1 MSENDNKPNNS
12 KDQEGTSLKKTVSVL
27 IAFILIISSYTFAF
41 AEQKGRV
48 ISPNIRDIVLFG
60 HYEQDND
67 ISNGKEIIEWI
78 VLDVQ
83 EDQALLLS
91 KHGLDKMDYGTRNAG
106 TAWEK
111 SVVRKWL
118 NKNFLN
124 EAFTAEEQK
133 AILMTNVDNSKK
145 QGNSE
150 WKTKGGKN
158 TKDKLFLLS
167 YHEAFEQYFTSDEER
182 LCTPTDYVDPYNYR
196 RTLFFDAVKVE
207 GRATY
212 IWWLRSP
219 GLYQTTVTNVSEEG
233 RWRASSPTPKGTNH
247 QQHMV
252 RPAMWVDLTN
262 DVLLENNENYKAEDH
277 SQGNQ

>member
-1 MSENDNKPNNS
+1 M
-12 KDQEGTSLKKTVSVL
+12 KKIFSMLV
-27 IAFILIISSYTFAF
+27 AFIVIISSYTFAF

-48 ISPNIRDIVLFG
+48 ISPNISDIVLFG

-67 ISNGKEIIEWI
+67 IANGKEIIEWM
-78 VLDVQ
+78 VLDIQ
-83 EDQALLLS
+83 EDKALLLS
-91 KHGLDKMDYGTRNAG
+91 KHGLDKMDYGTRNAS
-106 TAWEK
+106 TPWEK

-118 NKNFLN
+118 NKNFLS

-133 AILMTNVDNSKK
+133 AILTTNVDNSKK

-167 YHEAFEQYFTSDEER
+167 FHEAFEQYFASDEER
-182 LCTPTDYVDPYNYR
+182 LCTPTDYVDPNNNKR
-196 RTLFFDAVKVE
+196 ALFSFTIKVE

-219 GLYQTTVTNVSEEG
+219 GLYQTTVTSVSEEG
-233 RWRASSPTPKGTNH
+233 YWEASSPTPRGTNYLP
-247 QQHMV
+247 HMV
-252 RPAMWVDLTN
+252 RPAMWVDLTH
-262 DVLLENNENYKAEDH
+262 DILLVDNEKYIVEEYK
-277 SQGNQ
+277 QGNQQMRLTGR